1 MKLSK
6 ETPTH
11 VGAAAGAPTAPAL
24 DLWGERANSDH
35 TRMLNLLALIPLVRR
50 NAIWIAAVG
59 VVAALLCV
67 IAIRLIFDQYSATA
81 TILFDPRNAKVT
93 GTEEV
98 LPDIGP
104 DSIAIESLVQVA
116 KSDAFLSTLAERE
129 GLSGD
134 HEFIGSAASVAD
146 QKATA
151 LEKLRDRL
159 TIARRGATYVV
170 DVSIKT
176 SDAQK
181 SARIANAAAN
191 MIVDSEGDLRAS
203 SNQRAVD
210 FIGSKLAQLRARVS
224 DEDAA
229 IAKLKMDLKITD
241 AGQGEMLQERRVTE
255 LNQQLVLA
263 SAHSEASRAIVDQLR
278 EANLTAGAALPASI
292 QSLVLNGLREDYA
305 RLTREAADRETIL
318 GARHPDVIA
327 ANAQLNDIR
336 RQIAAEKDRLIASA
350 KADYLEARKR
360 EALLTDSLHKAQADS
375 GATDQEAV
383 QLRDLMRNEKSDQA
397 VYEQLLSR
405 QKGLSEIKGL
415 TSGDVRIVSPA
426 LAPTKTNMPKWP
438 LVLAA
443 SSLIGLFAGIAS
455 ALVREAMQRPSP
467 VPAQIQCLLGV
478 DASATLPV
486 FSPAPPRDG
495 RLDKGEVGRA
505 FAELCSSPSL
515 QDAGR
520 SGTILVTSA
529 REGEG
534 KSTVAANVAASLAS
548 DGAKVLLMQLAD
560 SDAGRPRRRRGL
572 IEVAAEE
579 CPLEEAVLWYG
590 EEAPS
595 ILPLGGSGGA
605 RIDDLLSGAPLRR
618 VIHRYRRRYDTLVID
633 APSVVEAPA
642 VRELASVADVI
653 LMVAAWDKA
662 DATSLASAMEGFDA
676 RKVNLIFNKADLPHN
691 APAAPNPSPDAA
703 VLTNAGPIAREQPAS
718 AFANPAGSTRRM
730 GRRRGVFDKIG

>member
-1 MKLSK
+1 M
-6 ETPTH
+6 
-11 VGAAAGAPTAPAL
+11 
-24 DLWGERANSDH
+24 
-35 TRMLNLLALIPLVRR
+35 
-50 NAIWIAAVG
+50 
-59 VVAALLCV
+59 
-67 IAIRLIFDQYSATA
+67 
-81 TILFDPRNAKVT
+81 
-93 GTEEV
+93 
-98 LPDIGP
+98 
-104 DSIAIESLVQVA
+104 
-116 KSDAFLSTLAERE
+116 
-129 GLSGD
+129 
-134 HEFIGSAASVAD
+134 
-146 QKATA
+146 
-151 LEKLRDRL
+151 
-159 TIARRGATYVV
+159 V

-181 SARIANAAAN
+181 SASIANAAAN
-191 MIVDSEGDLRAS
+191 IMVDSESDLRAS

-229 IAKLKMDLKITD
+229 IAKLKTDLKITD

-263 SAHSEASRAIVDQLR
+263 NAHSEATRAIVDQLR
-278 EANLTAGAALPASI
+278 EANLGAGAALPASI
-292 QSLVLNGLREDYA
+292 QSQVLNGLRADYA

-318 GARHPDVIA
+318 GARHPEVIA
-327 ANAQLNDIR
+327 ANAQLSDIR

-360 EALLTDSLHKAQADS
+360 EALLTDALHKAQADS
-375 GATDQEAV
+375 GSTDQEAV
-383 QLRDLMRNEKSDQA
+383 QLRDLERNEKSDQA

-405 QKGLSEIKGL
+405 QKELSEIKGL

-426 LAPTKTNMPKWP
+426 LAPTRTNMPKWSV
-438 LVLAA
+438 VLAA
-443 SSLIGLFAGIAS
+443 CGLIGLFAGIAS
-455 ALVREAMQRPSP
+455 ALAREAMQRSALAP
-467 VPAQIQCLLGV
+467 VQIQRQLGV

-486 FSPAPPRDG
+486 FSPAPPLDG
-495 RLDKGEVGRA
+495 RLDKGEVGKA
-505 FAELCSSPSL
+505 FAELCSSLSL

-548 DGAKVLLMQLAD
+548 DGSKVLLMQLAD

-590 EEAPS
+590 EEAPES

-605 RIDDLLSGAPLRR
+605 RIGALLSSAPLRR

-633 APSVVEAPA
+633 APSVEEAPA
-642 VRELASVADVI
+642 VRGPGERCRCHSYGRCAGQG
-653 LMVAAWDKA
+653 A
-662 DATSLASAMEGFDA
+662 DATSLSFGDGKQGFDA
-676 RKVNLIFNKADLPHN
+676 RKVNLIFNKADLPQRY
-691 APAAPNPSPDAA
+691 APAAPNPSRPTRPSSQTRGHIARATCVSSIRKPGRIDKAGWVDAA
-703 VLTNAGPIAREQPAS
+703 AS
-718 AFANPAGSTRRM
+718 ST
-730 GRRRGVFDKIG
+730 K